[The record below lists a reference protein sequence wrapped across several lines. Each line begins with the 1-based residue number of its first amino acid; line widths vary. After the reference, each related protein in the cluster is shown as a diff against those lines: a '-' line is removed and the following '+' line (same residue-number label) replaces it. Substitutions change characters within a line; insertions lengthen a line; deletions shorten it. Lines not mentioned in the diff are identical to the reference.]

1 MIPREGTSKGMNR
14 VLGVCIGTK
23 PMAAFGLLP
32 SSMAR
37 AEQGRAQAPATVVR
51 VELGPA
57 QVARWL
63 TLATAAV
70 VGSCVFVTS
79 LSIVLGRPFMF
90 GLMPVFDLD
99 REATIPAGY
108 TALLLLSS
116 AILLILV
123 ARIERLQGD
132 QRWFY
137 WAILS
142 LGFVY
147 LAADE
152 LVAIHERFNRPLR
165 YLLGASPR
173 ATAWVIAGALGALA
187 AGIFSSR
194 SCGRCRPG
202 MRRASSWRALSTSAA
217 PSALRWSGWHWAT
230 APTATPT
237 TASRW
242 ARSRSRRE
250 ARWSAWRC
258 SSGRW
263 WIISAQPGPAS
274 S

>member
-1 MIPREGTSKGMNR
+1 MNR
-14 VLGVCIGTK
+14 VFGVCIGTK

-37 AEQGRAQAPATVVR
+37 AEQGRAQAPATVR

-79 LSIVLGRPFMF
+79 LSIVLGRPSMF

-152 LVAIHERFNRPLR
+152 LVALHERFNRPLR

-173 ATAWVIAGALGALA
+173 AATWMIAGTLGALA
-187 AGIFSSR
+187 AGIFFLPFLRTLPARHAARFVVAGVVYVGSAV
-194 SCGRCRPG
+194 GLEMVAAALGHGPDDG
-202 MRRASSWRALSTSAA
+202 VYDWVTLGQVTLEEGGEMVGVALFIHALVDYLRAAGARLE
-217 PSALRWSGWHWAT
+217 LRF
-230 APTATPT
+230 
-237 TASRW
+237 
-242 ARSRSRRE
+242 
-250 ARWSAWRC
+250 
-258 SSGRW
+258 
-263 WIISAQPGPAS
+263 
-274 S
+274 